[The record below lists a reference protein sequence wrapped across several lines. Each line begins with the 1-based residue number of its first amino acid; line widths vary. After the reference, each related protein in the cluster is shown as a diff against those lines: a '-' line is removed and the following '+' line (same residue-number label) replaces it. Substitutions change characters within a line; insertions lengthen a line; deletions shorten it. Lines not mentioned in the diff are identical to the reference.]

1 MYQMVSSFA
10 QNPWLSMLLRVKA
23 KVLQVD
29 CKAPTFSPDPS
40 APLPWGCSALASL
53 ASSQVPL
60 PQGLSPDCFLCLE
73 AQSPR
78 SSQVDKPLPSPS
90 SELGLNVTFSITSSQ
105 TTCFLSP
112 GSSFLSVTLID

>member
-10 QNPWLSMLLRVKA
+10 QNRWLSMLLRVKA
-23 KVLQVD
+23 KVLQVA

-40 APLPWGCSALASL
+40 ASLPWGHSALALL

-60 PQGLSPDCFLCLE
+60 PQGLSPDCSLCLE
-73 AQSPR
+73 SQSPR
-78 SSQVDKPLPSPS
+78 SSRVDKPLPSPS

-105 TTCFLSP
+105 TACFLSP
-112 GSSFLSVTLID
+112 GSSFLSLTLTD